1 MSEGTPLYSTRRW
14 PDVDALWNVPAI
26 QSYPYNGSAILYWDI
41 GPVRPDPGNPSVTIG
56 VPPPFKNRPNRG
68 GEDPHGAPRGA
79 PGGLQQVSNFLAPAG
94 AVTDVCGSPPC
105 CAGGWTGPP

>member
-1 MSEGTPLYSTRRW
+1 
-14 PDVDALWNVPAI
+14 I

-56 VPPPFKNRPNRG
+56 VPPPPIENLPNRG

-79 PGGLQQVSNFLAPAG
+79 PGGLQQVSDFLSPTG
-94 AVTDVCGSPPC
+94 AVTDVCGRPSPC
-105 CAGGWTGPP
+105 YAGGWTGPP